1 MFHCPSHATSNK
13 GIRIPSNALLLPG
26 QNNLSSV
33 VVVSLTNI
41 PSGEIARGILNEKNN
56 VGDIDVV
63 SVWEQE
69 WFESFRLSAGVSA
82 SLSENIQNNR
92 QQYSI

>member
-1 MFHCPSHATSNK
+1 MFCCPSRAISNK

>member
-1 MFHCPSHATSNK
+1 
-13 GIRIPSNALLLPG
+13 
-26 QNNLSSV
+26 
-33 VVVSLTNI
+33 
-41 PSGEIARGILNEKNN
+41 
-56 VGDIDVV
+56 
-63 SVWEQE
+63 VWEQE